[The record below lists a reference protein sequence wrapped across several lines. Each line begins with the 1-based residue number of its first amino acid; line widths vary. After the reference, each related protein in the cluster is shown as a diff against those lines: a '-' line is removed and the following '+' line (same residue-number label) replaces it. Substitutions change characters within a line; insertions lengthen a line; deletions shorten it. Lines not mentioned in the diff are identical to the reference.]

1 MYIVCVHIDY
11 VHVYPF
17 DFLNSFTHRHT
28 HTHTRTHT
36 HTHTHTH
43 TQAGRKVTLR
53 DRGNLIL
60 AAQQAFGCMFEYEVI
75 DIQLTWASMSLS
87 ACISPISIHIDA
99 MHVYTHRLYT

>member
-1 MYIVCVHIDY
+1 MHIVCVHIDY

-17 DFLNSFTHRHT
+17 DFLNSF
-28 HTHTRTHT
+28 THT

-75 DIQLTWASMSLS
+75 DIQLTWASTSLS
-87 ACISPISIHIDA
+87 ACMSPISIHIDA